1 LLNLVRIQSEQKLT
15 AGTKNQEH
23 LLAISRRNTLPD
35 KRTDVLV
42 ERGDQQVV
50 LSTAKNAG
58 SRFSDKG
65 FNTLIKRARGDDAL
79 TSCVAMR
86 SDLPPQLFDQLLA
99 AASEKVRAKFQAE
112 REFVAPDIDTVVGE
126 VAGRIQAS
134 AATQPLSYA
143 AAQVL
148 VESLHRAGQLTT
160 GKQQE
165 FAVVGRFEETVAA
178 LSVM

>member
-1 LLNLVRIQSEQKLT
+1 
-15 AGTKNQEH
+15 
-23 LLAISRRNTLPD
+23 
-35 KRTDVLV
+35 
-42 ERGDQQVV
+42 
-50 LSTAKNAG
+50 
-58 SRFSDKG
+58 
-65 FNTLIKRARGDDAL
+65 
-79 TSCVAMR
+79 MR

-134 AATQPLSYA
+134 VATQPLSYA

-178 LSVM
+178 LSVMSNVPTAVNTQHHDVGGETVPPFDVGGRSVHACVSPPAPVDRAASPRFSPQSGRSARSH